1 MKINKILK
9 YLIILVVLILIIIV
23 FVLFSV
29 KKNSTGNSTN
39 EDEEYKE
46 SDIPLLEIDED
57 IEEIKQLNTFCMA
70 EKIIDSHL
78 ENGNI
83 FYANKIYFQ
92 ETNAGEAYRLY
103 IYGEV
108 FSINNKT
115 DQNYFYAIDFDSVQ
129 GTYKISQQKAD
140 IDLTEFEQIAT
151 TGEQKYI
158 INEQLIGEFLQEDI
172 ADNETVTRYFN
183 YYKMLLLTN
192 PEKAYSLIDEKYK
205 SLRFE
210 NYDNFSQ
217 YIQTNLTEF
226 ETMELSKFQINY
238 IDGITQYVAYSN
250 KEDYYIFTINDI
262 MNFTLV
268 LDQYIVDIPQF
279 VSKYNASD
287 ARVKVGLNINKFIM
301 GINDK
306 NYYYVSTL
314 LADSFKNTNNLTTV
328 TDIENYLKNNF
339 YDQNEIQFSIFTEQ
353 GSYYVYDV
361 TIKDKNGSE
370 TKDMKIVMQLEEGT
384 GFKMSFSF

>member
-1 MKINKILK
+1 MKLNKIIK
-9 YLIILVVLILIIIV
+9 YLIILVIVILIIIV
-23 FVLFSV
+23 FVLFSM
-29 KKNSTGNSTN
+29 KKNSTENSTN
-39 EDEEYKE
+39 EEEEFKE
-46 SDIPLLEIDED
+46 SEIPLLEVDED
-57 IEEIKQLNTFCMA
+57 IEEIKQLNTFCMS
-70 EKIIDSHL
+70 EKVIGEHL
-78 ENGNI
+78 ESGNI

-103 IYGEV
+103 VYGEI
-108 FSINNKT
+108 FNLNNKT
-115 DQNYFYAIDFDSVQ
+115 YQNTFYAIDFDTVA
-129 GTYKISQQKAD
+129 GTYKISQQKND

-158 INEQLIGEFLQEDI
+158 INEQLTGEFFQEDI

-205 SLRFE
+205 TLRFE
-210 NYDNFSQ
+210 NYDNFNQ
-217 YIQTNLTEF
+217 YIQNNLTEF

-250 KEDYYIFTINDI
+250 IEDYYIFTINDI

-279 VSKYNASD
+279 VAKYEASD

-306 NYYYVSTL
+306 NYNYVSTL
-314 LADSFKNTNNLTTV
+314 LADSFKSNNNLTTV
-328 TDIENYLKNNF
+328 SAVENYLKSNF

-361 TIKDKNGSE
+361 TIKDKNGTD